1 MTRLIK
7 ATGYSLNGLLA
18 AWRDEWAFRV
28 EVVTFVLL
36 APLAVWLGRT
46 GVERGLLIGS
56 LFLVLIA
63 ELVNSGIEAA
73 IDRIGSDHHLLSKKA
88 KDVGSAVVLIAL
100 ANAAAIWALVLGA
113 RYLFGA

>member
-1 MTRLIK
+1 M
-7 ATGYSLNGLLA
+7 A

-46 GVERGLLIGS
+46 GAERGLLIGS

-63 ELVNSGIEAA
+63 ELVNSGIEAT
-73 IDRIGSDHHLLSKKA
+73 IDRIGPDHHPLSKKA
-88 KDVGSAVVLIAL
+88 KDVGSAAVLIAL

>member
-1 MTRLIK
+1 M
-7 ATGYSLNGLLA
+7 A
-18 AWRDEWAFRV
+18 AWRDELAFRV
-28 EVVTFVLL
+28 EVVTCVLL

-46 GVERGLLIGS
+46 GVERALLIGS

-63 ELVNSGIEAA
+63 ELVNSGIEAT
-73 IDRIGSDHHLLSKKA
+73 IDRVGSDRHPLSKKA
-88 KDVGSAVVLIAL
+88 KDVGSAAVLIAL